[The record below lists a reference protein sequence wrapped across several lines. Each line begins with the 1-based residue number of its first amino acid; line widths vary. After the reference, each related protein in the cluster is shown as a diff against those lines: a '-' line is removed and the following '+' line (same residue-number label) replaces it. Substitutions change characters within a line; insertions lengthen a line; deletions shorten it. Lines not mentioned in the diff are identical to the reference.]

1 MPGTAF
7 GAMLSNRPFFSAAA
21 GCCRLPRP
29 AAGLRTATARTAI
42 GFGANLSGIAG
53 AGGDPLAVAFL
64 GEAGVSSRAILLR

>member
-21 GCCRLPRP
+21 GRCRLPRP